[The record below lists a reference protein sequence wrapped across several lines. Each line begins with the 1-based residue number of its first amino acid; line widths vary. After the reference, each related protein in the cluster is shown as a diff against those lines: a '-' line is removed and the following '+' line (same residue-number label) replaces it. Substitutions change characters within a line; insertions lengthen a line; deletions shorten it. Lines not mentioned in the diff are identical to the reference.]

1 MKEKRAKLR
10 EKKKKE
16 NDKLAQKQ
24 ERLRLLD
31 EQNEQQRKNIIKKIK
46 KMEKKKLE
54 LDKKKDEF
62 YQQIKQGMDMK
73 MKGTKDNKISLTK
86 EKEAKR
92 DEVLEYEFYVFNRI
106 KEKEANNISKRAQS
120 QSRTIQNQKD
130 DQNKMRQFKRIIYSL
145 QDDSVANKNDKQK
158 RLMYKEKVRK
168 DMEEKKKRK
177 KKNWN
182 KLVFFDCNII
192 TKNNLE

>member
-24 ERLRLLD
+24 ERLRQLD

-92 DEVLEYEFYVFNRI
+92 DEVLEYEFYMFNRI

-120 QSRTIQNQKD
+120 QSRTIQNQKN

-168 DMEEKKKRK
+168 DMEEKKKEEEK
-177 KKNWN
+177 K
-182 KLVFFDCNII
+182 
-192 TKNNLE
+192 LEQAGLL